1 MADKTILLS
10 NGLKMPAV
18 MLGTFRTRGDFV
30 KTAVTASLEEGY
42 RGIDTAAVYREGR
55 LIITYKYKIS
65 NPSDDW

>member
-1 MADKTILLS
+1 MADKSILLS

-30 KTAVTASLEEGY
+30 KTAVTAALEEGY

-55 LIITYKYKIS
+55 
-65 NPSDDW
+65 